1 MRNRILVVMLFP
13 AIVFL
18 WLIGWSL
25 FWIGSQHSQDKPHK
39 TQTITEKDTIEIKS
53 AIYEETEPLPTS
65 SQ

>member
-13 AIVFL
+13 VIIFL
-18 WLIGWSL
+18 WLTGWSL
-25 FWIGSQHSQDKPHK
+25 FWIGSQRSQDKSHK
-39 TQTITEKDTIEIKS
+39 TRILAEKETVEITS